1 MWMGVGRPCPPVRNN
16 IVTPRHLF
24 IFFRF
29 AFCSNHSKTFVITHN
44 CSFIIHGS
52 INITFQ
58 EPEKPNVQ
66 LAAAAAAAP
75 AVSALTATPSPAEE
89 IIEKPPKRRMKM
101 PTAAETAEAAAAA
114 TAAAAAAATAAAAAK
129 EVQRPLQTPR
139 QLEPEEAALLTEMS
153 RITRVLDDKLDI
165 LDAFE
170 VEARLRLSGVEA
182 AVKAVE
188 KLAASSSI
196 STSSSSSS
204 TISSS
209 VDVNM

>member
-1 MWMGVGRPCPPVRNN
+1 
-16 IVTPRHLF
+16 
-24 IFFRF
+24 
-29 AFCSNHSKTFVITHN
+29 
-44 CSFIIHGS
+44 
-52 INITFQ
+52 
-58 EPEKPNVQ
+58 
-66 LAAAAAAAP
+66 
-75 AVSALTATPSPAEE
+75 
-89 IIEKPPKRRMKM
+89 M
-101 PTAAETAEAAAAA
+101 PTAAETAE
-114 TAAAAAAATAAAAAK
+114 AAAAATAAAAAK
-129 EVQRPLQTPR
+129 EVQRPLQTPQ